1 MVNRTQAEEASPRAG
16 GMLGKGLNLLTLLG
30 NYPDGVALSDLA
42 AEAGLPTST
51 AYRLLGAM
59 VAHKFVTFDPATRC
73 YQLGLKVFELGHQVS
88 SVKSLVEIATPAM
101 QRLAD
106 VTHEL
111 ISLAVLEH
119 HEMVI
124 LKRIEPKERLHIKAY
139 VEGRFALHTTS
150 LGKSLLA
157 YMLENEREKVLQNL
171 TLTRMTERTMTDLG
185 ALREELRRT
194 RERGYGICDEEND
207 VGIRAVG
214 APILNAQGRVQAAL
228 SVATLTFRRSLSD
241 LEQFVPD
248 VQAAAREVGVQLH

>member
-1 MVNRTQAEEASPRAG
+1 MVKKTQAEEASPRAG
-16 GMLGKGLNLLTLLG
+16 GMLGKGLHLLTLLG

-42 AEAGLPTST
+42 VEAALPTST
-51 AYRLLGAM
+51 AYRLLNAM
-59 VAHKFVTFDPATRC
+59 VAPKFVTFDPATRR
-73 YQLGLKVFELGHQVS
+73 YHLGLKVFELGHQVS
-88 SVKSLVEIATPAM
+88 SVKSLVDIATPAM

-106 VTHEL
+106 GTHEL

-119 HEMVI
+119 NEMVI

-157 YMLENEREKVLQNL
+157 YMLENERERVLQDL
-171 TLTRMTERTMTDLG
+171 TLTKMTERTITDLG
-185 ALREELRRT
+185 ALRQELART
-194 RERGYGICDEEND
+194 RERGYGVCDEEND

-228 SVATLTFRRSLSD
+228 SVATLTFRRSLSE

-248 VQAAAREVGVQLH
+248 LKNAVHTIGVQLQ